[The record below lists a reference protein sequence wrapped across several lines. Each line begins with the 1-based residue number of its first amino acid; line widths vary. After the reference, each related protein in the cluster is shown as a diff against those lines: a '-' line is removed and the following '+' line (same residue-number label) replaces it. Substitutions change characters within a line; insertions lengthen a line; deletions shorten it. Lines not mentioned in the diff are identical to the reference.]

1 MLCAFG
7 VGRIPKIN
15 EELMPVNDS
24 NKGEDAE
31 RLRQNTRRSLLHV
44 HDVEDIGS
52 VGDGVVFIAS
62 PLWLLGET
70 RSLCR

>member
-7 VGRIPKIN
+7 VGRIPKID

-24 NKGEDAE
+24 NGVEDAE
-31 RLRQNTRRSLLHV
+31 WFSQNTRKSRLHV
-44 HDVEDIGS
+44 DDMEDIGS
-52 VGDGVVFIAS
+52 AGDGIVFIAS
-62 PLWLLGET
+62 PLLLGGER